1 MTPSI
6 SESAM
11 VESNQSTP
19 NLYDAIGVNADA
31 SAEKIKRKTRKLI
44 NDVKESDNRNSKKNE
59 LIRFF
64 KGARETLTDRDA
76 REEYDRSIGIETI
89 SSSNEQTESMV
100 PFDHDVDV
108 EHQHDPFHPSIL
120 GALGALSTFG
130 PIGSIGSIGPVGPLG
145 PVGAVRSIRRIGSMG
160 TVGSGSASAST
171 ARAADSPG
179 PLSLVGMLGADIQ
192 DMFSNSIV
200 PEELSASSC
209 VSGGLK
215 PGNFQVLEYT
225 KVRNPGGGFDE
236 FGYTR
241 HGDLR
246 NDRVTEKRFE
256 RKS

>member
-1 MTPSI
+1 
-6 SESAM
+6 M

-31 SAEKIKRKTRKLI
+31 SADKIKRKTRKLI

-89 SSSNEQTESMV
+89 SASNEQTESMV
-100 PFDHDVDV
+100 PFDHVHV

-130 PIGSIGSIGPVGPLG
+130 SVGSIGSIGSIGPVGPVG
-145 PVGAVRSIRRIGSMG
+145 PVGAVRPIRPIGSMG
-160 TVGSGSASAST
+160 PVGSGSASASSST
-171 ARAADSPG
+171 SSG